1 MFLTFLQKEDIQKFD
16 KDRAYTVLMY
26 RARRNSGAAW
36 NDDEESVRG
45 LEESLSKDG
54 KLQHRILHRNT
65 VLSEQRR
72 LRTPEGR
79 EELCA
84 AAKSIHQ
91 HPQDLQ
97 AELLRG
103 VSCAASKQDKHRALA
118 LALKDQK
125 LAIGNSM
132 SARQLLRRVKTKLA
146 QWSPSLPSSARS
158 LGNTSTTTSS
168 SNTST
173 PTGSR
178 SCLVNNNNNNSSN
191 RSINSASANAN
202 YPPTTPRGASRSMR
216 NLFANVDEEQDM
228 L

>member
-1 MFLTFLQKEDIQKFD
+1 LCVILNLQKEDIQKFD

-26 RARRNSGAAW
+26 RARRNSGAPW

-45 LEESLSKDG
+45 VEESLSKDG
-54 KLQHRILHRNT
+54 KLQHRIHHRNT
-65 VLSEQRR
+65 VLAEQRR

-91 HPQDLQ
+91 PPHELQ

-125 LAIGNSM
+125 SAVGNSG
-132 SARQLLRRVKTKLA
+132 SARQLLRRLKVKLS

-158 LGNTSTTTSS
+158 LSNASTS
-168 SNTST
+168 SNTSST

-178 SCLVNNNNNNSSN
+178 SCLVNNNNNNSN
-191 RSINSASANAN
+191 RSLNSPAFNSNHHN
-202 YPPTTPRGASRSMR
+202 TQPRGSSRSMR
-216 NLFANVDEEQDM
+216 NLFANVDEEQD